1 MEEGKE
7 RKWRTGEGQKKEKRK
22 EGAEGGR
29 GGRRKEGEGKREGGI
44 SQVRITKKNL
54 DLELFKLPFS

>member
-29 GGRRKEGEGKREGGI
+29 GGGRKEGEGKREGGI
-44 SQVRITKKNL
+44 RQVRITKKIL
-54 DLELFKLPFS
+54 I